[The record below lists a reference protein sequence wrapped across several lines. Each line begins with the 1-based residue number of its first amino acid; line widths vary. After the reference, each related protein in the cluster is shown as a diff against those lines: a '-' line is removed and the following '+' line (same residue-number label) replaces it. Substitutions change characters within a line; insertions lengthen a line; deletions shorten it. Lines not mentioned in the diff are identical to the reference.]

1 MENLI
6 PVNYDSEQPTVSAR
20 DLHEGLGIKS
30 KYADW
35 FKNMSAYGFTEN
47 IDYTTFSKNLENGGR
62 IIEHI
67 ISVDMAKQ
75 ICMIQRSEKGRLYRQ
90 YFLDLEKA
98 WNTPEQV
105 FARAL
110 RMADKTIESLKA
122 DNAVLFENVERMRPK
137 EVFADAVSA
146 SQTSI
151 LIGELAKL
159 LRQNGI
165 EIGQRRLFSWMREN
179 GFLLKR
185 GSSRNMPS
193 QKGMELGLFEIKE
206 GSYINGVGENIIT
219 KTTKVT
225 GKGQQYFINKF
236 LKCQELTKREG

>member
-75 ICMIQRSEKGRLYRQ
+75 ICMIQRSEDVYKRQ
-90 YFLDLEKA
+90 
-98 WNTPEQV
+98 
-105 FARAL
+105 
-110 RMADKTIESLKA
+110 
-122 DNAVLFENVERMRPK
+122 VLFFPGSRTVIFLFTFCYIDNNK
-137 EVFADAVSA
+137 
-146 SQTSI
+146 SI
-151 LIGELAKL
+151 SYNIF
-159 LRQNGI
+159 N
-165 EIGQRRLFSWMREN
+165 
-179 GFLLKR
+179 KR
-185 GSSRNMPS
+185 
-193 QKGMELGLFEIKE
+193 
-206 GSYINGVGENIIT
+206 T
-219 KTTKVT
+219 DD
-225 GKGQQYFINKF
+225 
-236 LKCQELTKREG
+236 

>member
-98 WNTPEQV
+98 WNTPKQV

-122 DNAVLFENVERMRPK
+122 DNAVLLENVERMRPK

-236 LKCQELTKREG
+236 LQCQELTKREG